1 MNIPS
6 QKYKKKEHITQTSTI
21 LSHKDNSHMA
31 LIGRKKVT
39 DGIKLD
45 GRLNVFADLYK
56 KQKQAIWFPEE
67 INIWLDLVDYKGLTQ
82 KEQTLFHDLIG
93 YFVTSELLVQNIL
106 GESFYPY
113 VIDPRCKM
121 AMTVQMFMED
131 IHSDFFEMILQ
142 TFNMDRDAIYN
153 RASDHPIMKEKQDII
168 AQAANAISV
177 SQGGVD
183 PDTLEGKKK
192 ILNAILIS
200 NIVQE
205 GIFFYSAFAMYFAI
219 RETGKMRNVCNGM
232 DLVLIDESMHL
243 KMGVEMILTMIE
255 ETPELVQDA
264 TFVEHIQKTI
274 IECTEVELRFVRSLL
289 DNGITFGLTYGEM
302 EEYVKYITDRRLEE
316 LGFPPHYAV
325 TVNPLKFLQKQD
337 LKTLQ
342 NFFEVT
348 PNQYTNF

>member
-1 MNIPS
+1 M
-6 QKYKKKEHITQTSTI
+6 T
-21 LSHKDNSHMA
+21 
-31 LIGRKKVT
+31 LIGKKQVT
-39 DGIKLD
+39 DGI
-45 GRLNVFADLYK
+45 RLSGQQNAFTDLYK
-56 KQKQAIWFPEE
+56 KQKQAIRFPEE
-67 INIWLDLVDYKGLTQ
+67 INVGLDVVDYKALSP
-82 KEQTLFHDLIG
+82 KEITLFHDLIG

-113 VIDPRCKM
+113 VIDPRAKM

-142 TFNMDRDAIYN
+142 SFNMDRDAVYN
-153 RASDHPIMKEKQDII
+153 RSNTHPIMKEKQEII
-168 AQAANAISV
+168 ARAANAISV
-177 SQGGVD
+177 SNGGVD
-183 PDTLEGKKK
+183 PDTIEGKKQ
-192 ILNAILIS
+192 ILNAILIN

-205 GIFFYSAFAMYFAI
+205 GIFFYSAFAMYFAM

-232 DLVLIDESMHL
+232 DLVLIDESFHL

-264 TFVEHIQKTI
+264 VFVEHIQKTI
-274 IECTEVELRFVRSLL
+274 VECTEIELKFIRSLL
-289 DNGITFGLTYGEM
+289 DEGITFGITYQEM
-302 EEYVKYITDRRLEE
+302 ADYVRYISDRRLEE

-325 TVNPLKFLQKQD
+325 SENPLKFLQKQD

>member
-1 MNIPS
+1 
-6 QKYKKKEHITQTSTI
+6 
-21 LSHKDNSHMA
+21 MA
-31 LIGRKKVT
+31 LVGRKQVT
-39 DGIKLD
+39 DGI
-45 GRLNVFADLYK
+45 RLSGLINVFSDLYK

-67 INIWLDLVDYKGLTQ
+67 INIGLDLVDYKSLSD
-82 KEQTLFHDLIG
+82 KERELFHKLVG
-93 YFVTSELLVQNIL
+93 YFVTSELLVQNVL

-113 VIDPRCKM
+113 IMDVDCKKSI
-121 AMTVQMFMED
+121 TVQMFMED

-142 TFNMDRDAIYN
+142 SFNMDRDAIYN
-153 RASDHPIMKEKQDII
+153 MATNDPIMKLKQDKI
-168 AQAANAISV
+168 AFAANAISA
-177 SQGGVD
+177 SNGGVN
-183 PDTLEGKKK
+183 PDSIEGKKQ
-192 ILNAILIS
+192 ILNAILIN

-205 GIFFYSAFAMYFAI
+205 GIFFFSAFAMYFAI

-232 DLVLIDESMHL
+232 DLVLIDESLHL

-264 TFVEHIQKTI
+264 AFVEHIQKTI
-274 IECTEVELRFVRSLL
+274 VDCTELELTFVRSLL
-289 DNGITFGLTYGEM
+289 DSGITFGLTYGEM

-316 LGFPPHYAV
+316 LGFPPHYAINA
-325 TVNPLKFLQKQD
+325 NPLKFLQKQD